1 MSKVAIIGSG
11 PAGYTAGIY
20 AARANLEP
28 VLFEGLESGGQL
40 MLTTDVE
47 NYPGFVDG
55 IMGPEL
61 MQVFKQ
67 QAERFGTVIKTEF
80 IDSIEK
86 TDEGF
91 KLKSSKEEYMFDTVI
106 LAPGASARWLGV
118 KGEKELQGYGVS
130 ACATCDGFFFK
141 EKTVAVVGGGDSAM
155 EEALFLTKFA
165 TKVIVIHRR
174 DEFRAS
180 QIMQD
185 RVLNHDQ
192 IEVMWN
198 KTVEEIKGDGAVSS
212 VVLKDAQDESTEEVN
227 LDGVFVAIGHDP
239 NIKFLDGLVE
249 LDEKVISKQG
259 LVLPPV
265 LQLMESLQLEM
276 LLIQFID
283 KQSLLRVAVVR
294 LLLMLKDGWIIKEN
308 NLDYLSKLTPE
319 EQTDLEEKLLSAGYP
334 KPKDLSE
341 LTSYIDLFLAD
352 YSLDKQIS
360 KDDLWLELLN
370 QGYKLGDRILNL
382 SSPYLKGSD
391 VEELQELLSRLG
403 FYSDPINSEYTKS
416 LSSAVKDFQENRG
429 LIADGIVGLE
439 TALEIKSLVRPNLST
454 SLNEAIKTFRP
465 SQGLLS
471 VAIYV
476 DNVGEYREQVVFYEQ
491 LKEACIELGFQVKF
505 VSEIDE
511 EISEENVSK
520 YVNKLSPH
528 LFLIFKHSD
537 NQTINYFQGKHSES
551 KIGKNISEN
560 LSKKIDAEIAGKNS
574 YLLKNTRAVAVNIN
588 GNFYQYSSFD
598 VLQIIK
604 QTFESIFESN

>member
-67 QAERFGTVIKTEF
+67 QAERFGTIIKTEF
-80 IDSIEK
+80 IDSIQK

-91 KLKSSKEEYMFDTVI
+91 KLKSSKEEYNFDTVI

-212 VVLKDAQDESTEEVN
+212 AVLKDTQDESTEEVN

-239 NIKFLDGLVE
+239 NVKFLDGLVE
-249 LDEKVISKQG
+249 LDEKGYIKTGFSTAT
-259 LVLPPV
+259 
-265 LQLMESLQLEM
+265 STC
-276 LLIQFID
+276 LL
-283 KQSLLRVAVVR
+283 
-294 LLLMLKDGWIIKEN
+294 
-308 NLDYLSKLTPE
+308 Y
-319 EQTDLEEKLLSAGYP
+319 
-334 KPKDLSE
+334 
-341 LTSYIDLFLAD
+341 TSP
-352 YSLDKQIS
+352 
-360 KDDLWLELLN
+360 
-370 QGYKLGDRILNL
+370 
-382 SSPYLKGSD
+382 SPRD
-391 VEELQELLSRLG
+391 
-403 FYSDPINSEYTKS
+403 
-416 LSSAVKDFQENRG
+416 
-429 LIADGIVGLE
+429 
-439 TALEIKSLVRPNLST
+439 LST
-454 SLNEAIKTFRP
+454 SRMP
-465 SQGLLS
+465 SS
-471 VAIYV
+471 A
-476 DNVGEYREQVVFYEQ
+476 
-491 LKEACIELGFQVKF
+491 
-505 VSEIDE
+505 
-511 EISEENVSK
+511 
-520 YVNKLSPH
+520 
-528 LFLIFKHSD
+528 
-537 NQTINYFQGKHSES
+537 
-551 KIGKNISEN
+551 
-560 LSKKIDAEIAGKNS
+560 
-574 YLLKNTRAVAVNIN
+574 
-588 GNFYQYSSFD
+588 
-598 VLQIIK
+598 
-604 QTFESIFESN
+604 

>member
-91 KLKSSKEEYMFDTVI
+91 KLKSSKEEYNFDTVI

-212 VVLKDAQDESTEEVN
+212 VVLKDTQDESTEEVN

-239 NIKFLDGLVE
+239 NVKFLDGLVE
-249 LDEKVISKQG
+249 LD
-259 LVLPPV
+259 
-265 LQLMESLQLEM
+265 
-276 LLIQFID
+276 D
-283 KQSLLRVAVVR
+283 K
-294 LLLMLKDGWIIKEN
+294 GYIKTGF
-308 NLDYLSKLTPE
+308 ST
-319 EQTDLEEKLLSAGYP
+319 A
-334 KPKDLSE
+334 
-341 LTSYIDLFLAD
+341 TST
-352 YSLDKQIS
+352 S
-360 KDDLWLELLN
+360 
-370 QGYKLGDRILNL
+370 
-382 SSPYLKGSD
+382 
-391 VEELQELLSRLG
+391 V
-403 FYSDPINSEYTKS
+403 
-416 LSSAVKDFQENRG
+416 
-429 LIADGIVGLE
+429 DGIFAAGDVADSVYRQAI
-439 TALEIKSLVRPNLST
+439 TAAGSGCQ
-454 SLNEAIKTFRP
+454 A
-465 SQGLLS
+465 
-471 VAIYV
+471 A
-476 DNVGEYREQVVFYEQ
+476 
-491 LKEACIELGFQVKF
+491 
-505 VSEIDE
+505 
-511 EISEENVSK
+511 
-520 YVNKLSPH
+520 
-528 LFLIFKHSD
+528 
-537 NQTINYFQGKHSES
+537 
-551 KIGKNISEN
+551 
-560 LSKKIDAEIAGKNS
+560 IDAERW
-574 YLLKNTRAVAVNIN
+574 L
-588 GNFYQYSSFD
+588 D
-598 VLQIIK
+598 H
-604 QTFESIFESN
+604 